1 MTNRTPRRLKGS
13 LSDAVAEE
21 IRVLL
26 TRRQMTQRELADK
39 LGMSLQA
46 LNYRLTGT
54 QELGVNEVASI
65 AKILGVAPTDL
76 MPTEL
81 PADFVTED
89 VVAGASAA

>member
-1 MTNRTPRRLKGS
+1 MTNRTPRKLKGS

-26 TRRQMTQRELADK
+26 TRRLMTQRELADQ

-54 QELGVNEVASI
+54 QELGLNEVAAI
-65 AKILGVAPTDL
+65 AKALGVDPLDL
-76 MPTEL
+76 MPTEITA
-81 PADFVTED
+81 AD
-89 VVAGASAA
+89 VAPGSAPASAA

>member
-1 MTNRTPRRLKGS
+1 MSNRTPRRLKGS

-26 TRRQMTQRELADK
+26 TRRMMTQRELAER

-54 QELGVNEVASI
+54 QELGLNEVAAI
-65 AKILGVAPTDL
+65 ARVLGVEPTDL
-76 MPTEL
+76 L
-81 PADFVTED
+81 PAEMPSDVLSED
-89 VVAGASAA
+89 VVAEPSAA